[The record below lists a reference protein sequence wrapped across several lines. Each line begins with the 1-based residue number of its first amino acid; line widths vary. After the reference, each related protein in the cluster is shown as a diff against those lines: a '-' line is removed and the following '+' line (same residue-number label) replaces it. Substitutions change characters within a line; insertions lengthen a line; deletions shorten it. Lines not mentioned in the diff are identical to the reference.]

1 MRKSGR
7 AKLEWV
13 VPGDALGSTIEPPR
27 PRPSALKE
35 PSPEGLVLDLKADQ
49 ICGRMECPEIAICGR
64 LPVGKGFLDGNAVL
78 VGAAI
83 CPACCCGALRWP
95 LAIMLSADQVPV
107 KNTQS

>member
-1 MRKSGR
+1 MSTSG
-7 AKLEWV
+7 V
-13 VPGDALGSTIEPPR
+13 
-27 PRPSALKE
+27 
-35 PSPEGLVLDLKADQ
+35 KADAKT
-49 ICGRMECPEIAICGR
+49 GPSERPFVAICGR